1 MEKILNSLATAR
13 GRVGPRKFWNCVKVM
28 ARGAGDAPVG
38 FSTVAPRLG
47 PSSLNVYDTDR
58 SDMEIHHEDLDGDQ
72 VTSSV
77 LAKLLENTFWSSSIG
92 QHLQETPPLVLLT
105 SSYPSD
111 NLSLYYCVVH

>member
-47 PSSLNVYDTDR
+47 SLNVYETDC

-72 VTSSV
+72 VTSV
-77 LAKLLENTFWSSSIG
+77 LSKLLENTFWSSSIG
-92 QHLQETPPLVLLT
+92 QHLQETPTLVLLT
-105 SSYPSD
+105 SSYPTTCPYIV
-111 NLSLYYCVVH
+111 LCTK

>member
-47 PSSLNVYDTDR
+47 PSSLNVYETDR

-72 VTSSV
+72 VTSV
-77 LAKLLENTFWSSSIG
+77 LSKLL
-92 QHLQETPPLVLLT
+92 
-105 SSYPSD
+105 
-111 NLSLYYCVVH
+111 